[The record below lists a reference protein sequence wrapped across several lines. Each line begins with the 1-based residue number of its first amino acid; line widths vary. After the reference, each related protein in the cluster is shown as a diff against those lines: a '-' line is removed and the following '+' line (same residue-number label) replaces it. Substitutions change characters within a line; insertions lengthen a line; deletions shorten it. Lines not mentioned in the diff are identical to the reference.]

1 MGGALVVVI
10 GGVRSGKSAFAERLV
25 ARGAGPVLYVA
36 TARLTDP
43 ELAARVAAHRA
54 RRPPGWALVEEPL
67 DPARAIAARP
77 AATVL
82 LDSLTL
88 LVANALELAPARDA
102 PAAHV
107 ERVVGELVALAR
119 DGQRRLVVVTDEVG
133 QGGVALTP
141 LGRQF
146 ADLLGD
152 ANQALAAAAE
162 RVYYVV
168 AGLAVELR
176 ALAESAE
183 TGDR

>member
-1 MGGALVVVI
+1 VGGTLVVVI
-10 GGVRSGKSAFAERLV
+10 GGTRSGKSAFAERLA
-25 ARGAGPVLYVA
+25 ARWAPAVLYVA

-43 ELAARVAAHRA
+43 ELAARAAAHRA
-54 RRPPGWALVEEPL
+54 RRPPSWALVEEPL
-67 DPARAIAARP
+67 EPARAIAARP
-77 AATVL
+77 APAVVL

-107 ERVVGELVALAR
+107 QRVVEELVALAR
-119 DGQRRLVVVTDEVG
+119 EGQRRLVIVTDEVG

-152 ANQALAAAAE
+152 ANQALAAAAD
-162 RVYYVV
+162 RVYYIV
-168 AGLAVELR
+168 AGLAVDLR
-176 ALAESAE
+176 ALATPEAVE
-183 TGDR
+183 L